1 MIYCV
6 EDDSGIREL
15 VVYSLENTGFSA
27 KGFENGKQFFDG
39 LDESSLPDMVLLDI
53 MLPGEDGVSI
63 PVSYTHLD
71 VYKRQAHKCALPK
84 FAEKPAFLFINLD

>member
-53 MLPGEDGVSI
+53 MLPVKTESVYLKSCVPI
-63 PVSYTHLD
+63 PRPGTC
-71 VYKRQAHKCALPK
+71 R
-84 FAEKPAFLFINLD
+84 LFF

>member
-27 KGFENGKQFFDG
+27 KGMEN
-39 LDESSLPDMVLLDI
+39 S
-53 MLPGEDGVSI
+53 
-63 PVSYTHLD
+63 
-71 VYKRQAHKCALPK
+71 
-84 FAEKPAFLFINLD
+84 FLTDWMRAVCRIWCCLI